1 MSNQGDRDM
10 HQSTNTHRTAKD
22 LSPEELAQYRQRL
35 DQHLKNWKVDEA
47 LLQRAWQTAHQ
58 VATMLYEDFGA
69 TQVAVFGSLAGQKWF
84 SKASDIDIVAWG
96 IPSDKYFRAV
106 AQTIGF
112 SEEFRIDLVSFDN
125 CEGQFRERVQKQA
138 VFIEKN
144 GICFDTTAAN
154 NRQAP
159 FIKREETNVVNQAEL
174 IQRISDGYT
183 NVGDAVRLIEE
194 ALQNLEDAPARYRRS
209 VELEIARYLY
219 DFYKQLEN
227 IFERIASEIDQAV
240 PKGTEWHKDLLQQMA
255 EPRATR
261 GPVLSQK
268 TCVELQELLGFRH
281 VFVYIYGAKLDYEQT
296 LENAKRVNAV
306 FPNISEELAV
316 FIAWLK
322 KEEND

>member
-1 MSNQGDRDM
+1 MQ
-10 HQSTNTHRTAKD
+10 QTTNTHRTTKD
-22 LSPEELAQYRQRL
+22 LSPEELAEYRQRL
-35 DQHLKNWKVDEA
+35 DQHLQNRKVDEA

-84 SKASDIDIVAWG
+84 SKASDIDIAVWG
-96 IPSDKYFRAV
+96 MPSDLYFRAV

-112 SEEFRIDLVSFDN
+112 SQEFRIDLISFDN

-138 VFIEKN
+138 VLIEKN
-144 GICFDTTAAN
+144 GICFNTTPAN

-159 FIKREETNVVNQAEL
+159 LIKREETNIVNQAEL

-183 NVGDAVRLIEE
+183 NVGDAVRLLEE

-227 IFERIASEIDQAV
+227 IFEHIARDIDKAL
-240 PKGTEWHKDLLQQMA
+240 PAREEWHKALLQQMA

-268 TCVELQELLGFRH
+268 TCAELQELLGFRH
-281 VFVYIYGAKLDYEQT
+281 VFLYIYGAKLDYEQT
-296 LENAKRVNAV
+296 LENAKRVKAV
-306 FPNISEELAV
+306 FPNISEELDA
-316 FIAWLK
+316 FITWLK
-322 KEEND
+322 QRESDA